1 MRLEIDDKFRFVSL
15 WLTKSDEEQ
24 KEQYIAEL
32 QDQIDE
38 YRAKKYKLVIYHS
51 GEGDLLQLV
60 GDLLS
65 HNKNIVNEEKQVEN
79 YERGC
84 YNVVSKNKTETNNF
98 ERKRSCGKKVR

>member
-1 MRLEIDDKFRFVSL
+1 MRLEVDDKFRFVSI

-24 KEQYIAEL
+24 KEQYIEKL

-51 GEGDLLQLV
+51 GDGDLLQLI

-65 HNKNIVNEEKQVEN
+65 HNKNIINDEKQVEN
-79 YERGC
+79 SKKEC
-84 YNVVSKNKTETNNF
+84 YNVVKSNESIANNF
-98 ERKRSCGKKVR
+98 ERKVCCGNKVR